1 MMAEKKIA
9 SLKQEKKTILQCLG
23 EENYSLKD
31 FKSEIE
37 QLNQVEALSNYMEMS
52 QEDYLKRLLQ
62 IDNEIK

>member
-1 MMAEKKIA
+1 MMAEKNIA

-37 QLNQVEALSNYMEMS
+37 
-52 QEDYLKRLLQ
+52 
-62 IDNEIK
+62 